1 MGFGGI
7 SIWQLLIILAIVV
20 LVFGTKRLPG
30 AARDIGSAITSFRDG
45 MKRDNTDQLEKDKTD
60 SKDCLKERH
69 SMLDIGFAELVVV
82 AAIAL
87 FVVGPERLPSTIR
100 SLSLWLG
107 RLKRSFEEIKSDVSR
122 ELHNE
127 EVMRALA
134 EGKDQIKDVTDV
146 GTVIETEATRV
157 LTEEP
162 ENPKSS
168 ERE

>member
-1 MGFGGI
+1 
-7 SIWQLLIILAIVV
+7 
-20 LVFGTKRLPG
+20 
-30 AARDIGSAITSFRDG
+30 
-45 MKRDNTDQLEKDKTD
+45 
-60 SKDCLKERH
+60 
-69 SMLDIGFAELVVV
+69 MLDIGFAELLVVL
-82 AAIAL
+82 AIAL

-146 GTVIETEATRV
+146 GTVIETETTRA
-157 LTEEP
+157 LTDEP
-162 ENPKSS
+162 ESPKSPKS
-168 ERE
+168 PDRE

>member
-1 MGFGGI
+1 
-7 SIWQLLIILAIVV
+7 
-20 LVFGTKRLPG
+20 
-30 AARDIGSAITSFRDG
+30 
-45 MKRDNTDQLEKDKTD
+45 
-60 SKDCLKERH
+60 
-69 SMLDIGFAELVVV
+69 MLDIGFAELLVV

-134 EGKDQIKDVTDV
+134 EGKDQIKDVTDL
-146 GTVIETEATRV
+146 GTVIETEATRAQ
-157 LTEEP
+157 TEEP
-162 ENPKSS
+162 ENSKSS
-168 ERE
+168 DRE

>member
-1 MGFGGI
+1 
-7 SIWQLLIILAIVV
+7 
-20 LVFGTKRLPG
+20 
-30 AARDIGSAITSFRDG
+30 
-45 MKRDNTDQLEKDKTD
+45 
-60 SKDCLKERH
+60 
-69 SMLDIGFAELVVV
+69 MLDIGFAELLVV

-134 EGKDQIKDVTDV
+134 EGKDQLKDVTDV
-146 GTVIETEATRV
+146 GAVIETEATRA

-162 ENPKSS
+162 ENSKSPD
-168 ERE
+168 RE

>member
-1 MGFGGI
+1 
-7 SIWQLLIILAIVV
+7 
-20 LVFGTKRLPG
+20 
-30 AARDIGSAITSFRDG
+30 
-45 MKRDNTDQLEKDKTD
+45 
-60 SKDCLKERH
+60 
-69 SMLDIGFAELVVV
+69 MLDIGFAELLVV

-146 GTVIETEATRV
+146 GTVIETEATRA

-162 ENPKSS
+162 ENSKSS
-168 ERE
+168 DRE

>member
-1 MGFGGI
+1 
-7 SIWQLLIILAIVV
+7 
-20 LVFGTKRLPG
+20 
-30 AARDIGSAITSFRDG
+30 
-45 MKRDNTDQLEKDKTD
+45 
-60 SKDCLKERH
+60 
-69 SMLDIGFAELVVV
+69 MLDIGFAELLVV

-146 GTVIETEATRV
+146 GAVIETEGTRA